1 MDVVNN
7 MQPSKL
13 INCAWASSFQSHF
26 YLLLLKIGNPGLK
39 RFPSLSSLQSIIGFP
54 FQLPTAS
61 LCSVNYSSFS
71 LQVERRL
78 WIYLLVHFN
87 IHVRPVSVQ
96 WALPGLLTLLSCFQ
110 KAPKSLNHVT
120 QKHEW
125 SPRPYIDA
133 CFFFVLLF
141 HLLRVCLFI
150 S

>member
-1 MDVVNN
+1 MDAVNN

-13 INCAWASSFQSHF
+13 INCAWTPSFQSHF
-26 YLLLLKIGNPGLK
+26 SLLLLKIGNPGLK

-78 WIYLLVHFN
+78 WIYLLVHLN
-87 IHVRPVSVQ
+87 IHARPILVQ
-96 WALPGLLTLLSCFQ
+96 WARLGLLTLLSCL
-110 KAPKSLNHVT
+110 KKSPKSLNHVT

-125 SPRPYIDA
+125 TPPPSIYRR
-133 CFFFVLLF
+133 LF
-141 HLLRVCLFI
+141 LFI
-150 S
+150 FFNFIYCVFVC